1 MILPIDF
8 PTIETERVFLRL
20 LTMQDREQVFEHF
33 SDESVTEFM
42 DIEPCRSIEEARE
55 IIQFHLNDTGC
66 RWGLFRKCDHKLL
79 GTCGYHCWT
88 TGIKSKAEIGFDLSK
103 SYWGKGYMR
112 EVLTPVIHFGFTD
125 MELQL
130 IEATVD
136 PRNVRCSQLLRKL
149 GFVMQGQLENNL
161 LLFTLQSP
169 SS

>member
-1 MILPIDF
+1 M
-8 PTIETERVFLRL
+8 FLRL
-20 LTMQDREQVFEHF
+20 LTMQDSEQVFEHL

-42 DIEPCRSIEEARE
+42 PDIEPCRSIEEAGE
-55 IIQFHLNDTGC
+55 IIQFHLNFTGG

-79 GTCGYHCWT
+79 GTCGYHFWT
-88 TGIKSKAEIGFDLSK
+88 TGLKSEAEIFFDLSK

-125 MELQL
+125 MEFQL
-130 IEATVD
+130 IRATVD
-136 PRNVRCSQLLRKL
+136 RRNIRCIQLLRKL
-149 GFVMQGQLENNL
+149 GFVRQEQLEMYL